1 MTAEKGDRSENGVWT
16 GTVCFSAIAYLV
28 LSFEVSSLP
37 STTSDRNLDGS
48 SPRKMFNMISAIEEL
63 SGIPSKDI
71 TKLLKETDTFTIQF
85 NDSRG
90 CSRQIDIEGLAS
102 SLPLHVIAVL
112 LSNGRENFL
121 HLLQG
126 IRLLYSFSDLATRH
140 SRLEQILLDDV
151 KLSEQVMDLVIFML
165 IVLAQSDQDN
175 HVGRS
180 LPVIHAALVACSFH
194 LLTGY
199 ISSQWQDIA
208 NVMLAH
214 PKVDIF
220 MDVAFDSVQATF
232 RLLHMELSMLNH
244 NVLCNSSSLCIAEKT
259 ASFIFQQC
267 EASLHYLLSLC
278 QQKLF
283 RDRLLKNKELCKNGG
298 ILSLTC
304 TILKLIIP
312 ECFKESL
319 DVVAAISR
327 LKSRILS
334 ILLQLCEAENFS
346 YLDEVAGSQKSLH
359 LAKSITIQILDIL
372 KVGFKREAVQAGD
385 SVDRRYPKGFVLLNS
400 LRLADIFS
408 DDSNFRS
415 FFMANAI
422 HVLNEILAV
431 PHQVFLSNWCTVD
444 VHLSEEDG
452 NLEYD
457 PFIAA
462 SLALIF
468 QSGSP
473 ESILSSASLS
483 SDINFSYHSNFNGIH
498 LVTYGQ
504 QRTSYLIKIVA
515 NLHCFVPSFC
525 EEEERNLFLKKFH
538 ECLLMETSD
547 SFLMHPGD
555 VNTHKAATICEN
567 LSSLSNYAA
576 SLIPNMLNDE
586 DVQLLRLFTEQL
598 KKLTLPNVD
607 NYAQASMQTEG
618 GKIKVEDNNP
628 MQQSLPTWAKF
639 ANGNINKTHQ
649 DAQNGVSR
657 PYLFVKA
664 EPKVLDDVSDI
675 KEFAKEAVFQEEEK
689 AEGVHSEEKQPRKRK
704 RNIMNERQ
712 ISLIENALLGEPEM
726 QRNAA
731 MLQSWA
737 EKLCSQG
744 SEITASQLKN
754 WLNNRK
760 ARLARAA
767 REARAPSEG
776 ENTYDSAGEEPHTS
790 GIVRGSGHQHDTHFE
805 TRISF
810 VVVGLPREGGLIGEG
825 ALGEREVTREE

>member
-1 MTAEKGDRSENGVWT
+1 
-16 GTVCFSAIAYLV
+16 
-28 LSFEVSSLP
+28 
-37 STTSDRNLDGS
+37 
-48 SPRKMFNMISAIEEL
+48 MFNLISAIEEL

-112 LSNGRENFL
+112 LTNGRENFL

-140 SRLEQILLDDV
+140 PRLEQILLDDV

-244 NVLCNSSSLCIAEKT
+244 NVLGNSSSLCIAEKT

-298 ILSLTC
+298 ILSLAY

-385 SVDRRYPKGFVLLNS
+385 SVDRRYPKGFLLLNS

-462 SLALIF
+462 SMALIF

-483 SDINFSYHSNFNGIH
+483 SEINFSYHSNFNGIH

-567 LSSLSNYAA
+567 LSSLSNYAV
-576 SLIPNMLNDE
+576 SLIPNMLDDE

-618 GKIKVEDNNP
+618 EKIKVEDNNP

-649 DAQNGVSR
+649 DPQNGVGR

-675 KEFAKEAVFQEEEK
+675 KGSNIDLKGGTPLSSSSLELEPLLGAEFSKEAVFQEEEK

-712 ISLIENALLGEPEM
+712 ISLIENALIGEPEM

-790 GIVRGSGHQHDTHFE
+790 GIVRGSGHQPDTHFE
-805 TRISF
+805 TRLSEPGRSF

>member
-1 MTAEKGDRSENGVWT
+1 
-16 GTVCFSAIAYLV
+16 
-28 LSFEVSSLP
+28 
-37 STTSDRNLDGS
+37 
-48 SPRKMFNMISAIEEL
+48 MFNLISAIEEL

-121 HLLQG
+121 HLLQS

-151 KLSEQVMDLVIFML
+151 KLSEQVIDLVIFML

-175 HVGRS
+175 YVGRS

-259 ASFIFQQC
+259 ANFIFQQC

-304 TILKLIIP
+304 NILKLIIP

-385 SVDRRYPKGFVLLNS
+385 SVDRRYPKGFLLLNS

-483 SDINFSYHSNFNGIH
+483 SEINFSYHSNFNGIH

-547 SFLMHPGD
+547 SSLMHPGD

-586 DVQLLRLFTEQL
+586 DVQLLRVCKRSCF
-598 KKLTLPNVD
+598 
-607 NYAQASMQTEG
+607 
-618 GKIKVEDNNP
+618 
-628 MQQSLPTWAKF
+628 
-639 ANGNINKTHQ
+639 
-649 DAQNGVSR
+649 
-657 PYLFVKA
+657 
-664 EPKVLDDVSDI
+664 
-675 KEFAKEAVFQEEEK
+675 
-689 AEGVHSEEKQPRKRK
+689 PRR
-704 RNIMNERQ
+704 
-712 ISLIENALLGEPEM
+712 GE
-726 QRNAA
+726 
-731 MLQSWA
+731 S
-737 EKLCSQG
+737 
-744 SEITASQLKN
+744 
-754 WLNNRK
+754 
-760 ARLARAA
+760 
-767 REARAPSEG
+767 
-776 ENTYDSAGEEPHTS
+776 
-790 GIVRGSGHQHDTHFE
+790 
-805 TRISF
+805 
-810 VVVGLPREGGLIGEG
+810 
-825 ALGEREVTREE
+825 

>member
-1 MTAEKGDRSENGVWT
+1 
-16 GTVCFSAIAYLV
+16 
-28 LSFEVSSLP
+28 
-37 STTSDRNLDGS
+37 
-48 SPRKMFNMISAIEEL
+48 MFNLISAIEEL

-121 HLLQG
+121 HLLQS

-140 SRLEQILLDDV
+140 SRLEQILLDHV
-151 KLSEQVMDLVIFML
+151 KLSEQVIDLVIFML

-175 HVGRS
+175 YVGRS

-244 NVLCNSSSLCIAEKT
+244 NVLCNSSSLCINEKT

-304 TILKLIIP
+304 NILKLIIP

-385 SVDRRYPKGFVLLNS
+385 SVDRRYPKGFLLLNS

-483 SDINFSYHSNFNGIH
+483 SEINFSYHSNFNGIH

-547 SFLMHPGD
+547 SSLMHPGD

-649 DAQNGVSR
+649 DAQNGVGR

-675 KEFAKEAVFQEEEK
+675 KGINIDGKGGTPLSSSSLELEPLLGAEFAKESVFQEEEK

-790 GIVRGSGHQHDTHFE
+790 VIIRGSGNQPDTHFE
-805 TRISF
+805 TRLSEPGISF

>member
-1 MTAEKGDRSENGVWT
+1 
-16 GTVCFSAIAYLV
+16 
-28 LSFEVSSLP
+28 
-37 STTSDRNLDGS
+37 
-48 SPRKMFNMISAIEEL
+48 MFDLISAIEEL
-63 SGIPSKDI
+63 SGIPPKEI

-90 CSRQIDIEGLAS
+90 CSRQIDLEGLAS
-102 SLPLHVIAVL
+102 SLPLHIIAVL
-112 LSNGRENFL
+112 LSNGRGENFL
-121 HLLQG
+121 HLLHG

-151 KLSEQVMDLVIFML
+151 KLCEQVMDLVIFML
-165 IVLAQSDQDN
+165 IVLAQCDQDN
-175 HVGRS
+175 HVGSS

-199 ISSQWQDIA
+199 ISSQWQDVA

-220 MDVAFDSVQATF
+220 MDVAFDSVQETF
-232 RLLHMELSMLNH
+232 RLLRMKLSMLNH
-244 NVLCNSSSLCIAEKT
+244 NVLCNSLSISIAERT

-267 EASLHYLLSLC
+267 EVSLQYLLFLC
-278 QQKLF
+278 QQKVF

-304 TILKLIIP
+304 TILKLTTP
-312 ECFKESL
+312 DCFKESL
-319 DVVAAISR
+319 DVLAAISR

-346 YLDEVAGSQKSLH
+346 YLDEVAGSQKCLH

-372 KVGFKREAVQAGD
+372 KVGFKREAIEVSD
-385 SVDRRYPKGFVLLNS
+385 SVGRRYPKGFLLLNS

-422 HVLNEILAV
+422 HVLNELLAV

-444 VHLSEEDG
+444 AHLSEEDG

-462 SLALIF
+462 SLALVL

-473 ESILSSASLS
+473 ESILSSVSQPS
-483 SDINFSYHSNFNGIH
+483 EINFSFHSNFNGFH

-538 ECLLMETSD
+538 ESLLMETTD
-547 SFLMHPGD
+547 SLLHPVD

-567 LSSLSNYAA
+567 LSSLSNYGA

-586 DVQLLRLFTEQL
+586 DVQLLRVFTEQL
-598 KKLTLPNVD
+598 KKLTLPNSD
-607 NYAQASMQTEG
+607 NRAQETIQTEG
-618 GKIKVEDNNP
+618 GKMQVDGNNP
-628 MQQSLPTWAKF
+628 MQQSLPTWVKF
-639 ANGNINKTHQ
+639 ANENLNKNHQ
-649 DAQNGVSR
+649 DAQNGVGR
-657 PYLFVKA
+657 PYLLVKA
-664 EPKVLDDVSDI
+664 DPKVHDDVSDI
-675 KEFAKEAVFQEEEK
+675 K
-689 AEGVHSEEKQPRKRK
+689 GN
-704 RNIMNERQ
+704 NID
-712 ISLIENALLGEPEM
+712 IKGGTPLSSSSLELEPLLGTD
-726 QRNAA
+726 QR
-731 MLQSWA
+731 LQK
-737 EKLCSQG
+737 KLVFKKRRKLKAFMVKRSSQ
-744 SEITASQLKN
+744 
-754 WLNNRK
+754 
-760 ARLARAA
+760 
-767 REARAPSEG
+767 
-776 ENTYDSAGEEPHTS
+776 
-790 GIVRGSGHQHDTHFE
+790 
-805 TRISF
+805 
-810 VVVGLPREGGLIGEG
+810 
-825 ALGEREVTREE
+825 ERENVIS